1 MEDGRIGEWNG
12 EWRIG
17 ELAKIFYCLVFYSL
31 MFSVFGILY
40 SDFSLALGTPSLD
53 RVADRFTIVGADA
66 GFCRSRRWVQIH
78 HKLPRHKV

>member
-1 MEDGRIGEWNG
+1 MENG
-12 EWRIG
+12 ELKNWQR
-17 ELAKIFYCLVFYSL
+17 YSTVSCSTL
-31 MFSVFGILY
+31 SCSLSGILY
-40 SDFSLALGTPSLD
+40 SDLSLALGTPSLD